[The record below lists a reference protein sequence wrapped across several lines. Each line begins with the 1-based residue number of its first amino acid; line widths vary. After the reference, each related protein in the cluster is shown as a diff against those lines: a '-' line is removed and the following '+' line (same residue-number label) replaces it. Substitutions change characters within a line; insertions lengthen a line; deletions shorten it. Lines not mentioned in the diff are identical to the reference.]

1 MVIKQ
6 KKINKPWG
14 YEILWTNQ
22 GPTVGKILGINRGQ
36 SLVRGDHIKI
46 EENLIVLAGTLTIK
60 TNSGEIKIK
69 RGQSYFFEAQKEYT
83 LSAHFGDVE
92 LIVVKLTT

>member
-14 YEILWTNQ
+14 YEILWTKQ
-22 GPTVGKILGINRGQ
+22 GPTIGKILGINRGQ
-36 SLVRGDHIKI
+36 SLVRGANNKL
-46 EENLIVLAGTLTIK
+46 EENLIVISGTLTIK
-60 TNSGEIKIK
+60 TDSKEIKIK
-69 RGQSYFFEAQKEYT
+69 RGQSYFFEVQKEYT

-92 LIVVKLTT
+92 LIAVKNTI